1 MSRIEITDLSKT
13 FKDTKALSRVNLH
26 FEENTIYG
34 LLGRNG
40 AGKSTL
46 LNIINNR
53 LFPDSGTV
61 TLDGTPLTENTL
73 ALSRCFLINE
83 HNLYPESMRVKDA
96 FKWSQTFYPDFDMD
110 YARQLSKRF
119 ELPVKKKIKS
129 LSTGYQSIFKNIV
142 ALSVNVPFVFLDEPV
157 LGLDAYHRE
166 LFYKVLI
173 EKYAENPFTA
183 VISTHLIEEAANII
197 EQVIVI
203 RNGEIIRNESLEELL
218 GSGYCVSGPAMQVDT
233 YIQSKTVIGTES
245 LGGLKSACLMGVP
258 DAKLPSCLEVSRLD
272 LQKLFIRL
280 TDTQETLKN

>member
-1 MSRIEITDLSKT
+1 MSRIEVTDISKT
-13 FKDTKALSRVNLH
+13 FKDTNALTHVNLH

-40 AGKSTL
+40 AGKTTL

-61 TLDGTPLTENTL
+61 TLDGDTLTENTA
-73 ALSRCFLINE
+73 ALSRCFLTNE
-83 HNLYPESMRVKDA
+83 NNLYPESMKVKDA
-96 FKWSQTFYPDFDMD
+96 FKWSQVFYPDFDMD
-110 YARQLSKRF
+110 YAGKLSKLF
-119 ELPVKKKIKS
+119 ELPQKKKIKS

-173 EKYAENPFTA
+173 EKYAEQPFTA

-203 RNGEIIRNESLEELL
+203 KSGQIICSKSLEELL
-218 GSGYCVSGPAMQVDT
+218 ASGYCVSGPAAQTDS
-233 YIQSKTVIGTES
+233 YIQTKNVIGTES
-245 LGGLKSACLMGVP
+245 LGGLKTAYILGIP
-258 DAKLPSCLEVSRLD
+258 DPDMPSGLEISRMD

-280 TDTQETLKN
+280 TDMPESHS

>member
-1 MSRIEITDLSKT
+1 MSRIEVTDISKT
-13 FKDTKALSRVNLH
+13 FKDTKALSHVNLH
-26 FEENTIYG
+26 FDENTIYG

-53 LFPDSGTV
+53 LFPDSGAV
-61 TLDGTPLTENTL
+61 TLDGVPLTENTQ
-73 ALSRCFLINE
+73 ALSRCFLTNE
-83 HNLYPESMRVKDA
+83 NNLYPESMKVKDA
-96 FKWSQTFYPDFDMD
+96 FRWSQTFYPDFDMD
-110 YARQLSKRF
+110 YAWKLSERF

-166 LFYKVLI
+166 LFYRTLI

-218 GSGYCVSGPAMQVDT
+218 KSGYCVSGPAAQVDG
-233 YIQSKTVIGTES
+233 YIQTENVIGTES
-245 LGGLKSACLMGVP
+245 LGGLKTAYIIGVP
-258 DAKLPSCLEVSRLD
+258 KNQLPSGLEVSRMD

-280 TDTQETLKN
+280 TDMKEVSL